1 MSPRSARAYVS
12 AFLGRE
18 GVSARRA
25 WRCAGHCPQARPSSK
40 TPLKPRC
47 RPRRKA
53 VRPDRQVEPK
63 RDRPAPRSGPAASP
77 APVFGRPARPASK
90 VRSLGEILR
99 EALSRRTLLSTL
111 RACPSHGL
119 VGTWPDSACPRS
131 CSSCSPGL
139 GPAREA
145 LAQGPK
151 HQPAP
156 RECQRCDRRSPPQ
169 VHTDRSGYPGRGWGS
184 RRQAGE
190 HRAHAHSGARDP
202 ARGKP
207 QPRAATNVVG
217 RWATPARWPRGQ
229 ASQVGVLSAFRCA
242 KQPSAQ

>member
-1 MSPRSARAYVS
+1 MPPEAQSCASRPPSGTEAGQARA
-12 AFLGRE
+12 
-18 GVSARRA
+18 
-25 WRCAGHCPQARPSSK
+25 AGQTHRP
-40 TPLKPRC
+40 
-47 RPRRKA
+47 RPRRSSDA
-53 VRPDRQVEPK
+53 QPGQPR
-63 RDRPAPRSGPAASP
+63 RSG
-77 APVFGRPARPASK
+77 
-90 VRSLGEILR
+90 LGETLR